1 MIYVSLP
8 SDEIRQLS
16 FYLALEEYVARQLAP
31 ADYFFMW
38 QVKPSVIFG
47 RNQLIENEVNLDY
60 CRSHN
65 IQMFR
70 RKSGGGC
77 VYADMNN
84 VMMSY
89 ITADDQVGF
98 TFNRYISMVVLMLQK
113 LGIDASGSRRNDVMI
128 GNKKVSGTA
137 FYKPVARTEH
147 HPGRSIVHG
156 TMLYDTDMLNMVGS
170 ITPSSAKLLS
180 KGVASVRQRVALL
193 KDYTTLTLD
202 EFKDH
207 VRKTLCDG
215 ELMLT
220 DDDIQ
225 QVQKIEKEYLS
236 DDFIYGKNPQY
247 TIVKKR
253 RIEGVGEF
261 EARIALKNG
270 VIQRVNLM
278 GDYFLVGDLDHG
290 LLDILKSVPLTRSA
304 LWSRLPDRIDD
315 IIMNLMTEDFVRL
328 LTE

>member
-47 RNQLIENEVNLDY
+47 RNQLIENEVNMDY

-113 LGIDASGSRRNDVMI
+113 LGVDASGSRRNDVMI

-225 QVQKIEKEYLS
+225 QVKKIEKEYLS

-290 LLDILKSVPLTRSA
+290 LLDILKGVPLTRSA

>member
-113 LGIDASGSRRNDVMI
+113 LGVDASGSRRNDVMI

-215 ELMLT
+215 ELILT

-261 EARIALKNG
+261 EARIAMKNG

-290 LLDILKSVPLTRSA
+290 LLDILKGVPLTRSA

>member
-253 RIEGVGEF
+253 RIESVGEF

-290 LLDILKSVPLTRSA
+290 LLDILKGVPLTRSA

>member
-98 TFNRYISMVVLMLQK
+98 TFNRYIGMVVLMLQK
-113 LGIDASGSRRNDVMI
+113 LGIDVSGSRRNDVMI

-225 QVQKIEKEYLS
+225 HVREIEKEYLS

-290 LLDILKSVPLTRSA
+290 LLDILKGVPLTRSA

>member
-8 SDEIRQLS
+8 SNEIRQLS
-16 FYLALEEYVARQLAP
+16 FYLALEEYVARQLTP

-98 TFNRYISMVVLMLQK
+98 TFNRYIGMVVLMLQK
-113 LGIDASGSRRNDVMI
+113 LGIDASGSQRNDVMI
-128 GNKKVSGTA
+128 GDKKVSGTA

-170 ITPSSAKLLS
+170 ITPSNAKLLS

-193 KDYTTLTLD
+193 KDYTILTLD

-220 DDDIQ
+220 EDDIQ
-225 QVQKIEKEYLS
+225 HVQEIEKEYLS

-270 VIQRVNLM
+270 VIQRINLM

-290 LLDILKSVPLTRSA
+290 LLDILKGVPLAKGA
-304 LWSRLPDRIDD
+304 LRSRLPDRIDD

>member
-113 LGIDASGSRRNDVMI
+113 LGVDASGSRRNDVMI

-215 ELMLT
+215 KLMLT

-290 LLDILKSVPLTRSA
+290 LLDILKGVPLTRSA

>member
-137 FYKPVARTEH
+137 FYKPVAITEH

-225 QVQKIEKEYLS
+225 QVQKIEKEYQS

-247 TIVKKR
+247 TIVKKC
-253 RIEGVGEF
+253 RIESVGEF

-270 VIQRVNLM
+270 VIQHVNLM

-290 LLDILKSVPLTRSA
+290 LLDILKGVPLTRSA

>member
-8 SDEIRQLS
+8 SNEIRQLS

-220 DDDIQ
+220 DDDIHH
-225 QVQKIEKEYLS
+225 VREIEKEYLS

-270 VIQRVNLM
+270 VIQRINLM

-290 LLDILKSVPLTRSA
+290 LLDILKGVPLAKGA
-304 LWSRLPDRIDD
+304 LRSRLPDRIDD

>member
-290 LLDILKSVPLTRSA
+290 LLDILKGVPLTRSA

>member
-89 ITADDQVGF
+89 VTADDQVGF

-113 LGIDASGSRRNDVMI
+113 LGVDASGSRRNDVMI

-220 DDDIQ
+220 DDDIHH
-225 QVQKIEKEYLS
+225 VREIEKEYLS

-270 VIQRVNLM
+270 VIQRINLM

-290 LLDILKSVPLTRSA
+290 LLDILKGVPLTRSA

>member
-180 KGVASVRQRVALL
+180 KGVASIRQRVALL

-290 LLDILKSVPLTRSA
+290 LLDILKGVPLTRSA

>member
-31 ADYFFMW
+31 ANYFFMW

-147 HPGRSIVHG
+147 HPGRSIVHA
-156 TMLYDTDMLNMVGS
+156 S
-170 ITPSSAKLLS
+170 I
-180 KGVASVRQRVALL
+180 RQRVALL

-290 LLDILKSVPLTRSA
+290 LLDILKGVPLTRSA

>member
-1 MIYVSLP
+1 MIYLSLP
-8 SDEIRQLS
+8 SNEERQLS
-16 FYLALEEYVARQLAP
+16 FYLALEEYVARQLPP

-38 QVKPSVIFG
+38 QVTPSVIFG

-65 IQMFR
+65 IRMYR

-84 VMMSY
+84 IMFSY

-98 TFNRYISMVVLMLQK
+98 
-113 LGIDASGSRRNDVMI
+113 
-128 GNKKVSGTA
+128 VSGTA
-137 FYKPVARTEH
+137 FYKPVSRTDQS
-147 HPGRSIVHG
+147 PGRSIVHG

-180 KGVASVRQRVALL
+180 KGVASVRQRIALL

-202 EFKDH
+202 EFKAH
-207 VRKTLCDG
+207 VRKTLCD
-215 ELMLT
+215 EEMTLT
-220 DDDIQ
+220 NDDIRC
-225 QVQKIEKEYLS
+225 VQEIEQEYLS

-278 GDYFLVGDLDHG
+278 GDFFLVGDLDHG
-290 LLDILKSVPLTRSA
+290 LLDILKDVPLTKSA
-304 LWSRLPDRIDD
+304 LRSRLPDRIDD

>member
-47 RNQLIENEVNLDY
+47 RNQLIENEVNMDY

-113 LGIDASGSRRNDVMI
+113 LGVDASGSRRNDVMI

-225 QVQKIEKEYLS
+225 HVREIEKEYLF

-290 LLDILKSVPLTRSA
+290 LLDILKGVPLTRSA

>member
-47 RNQLIENEVNLDY
+47 RNQLIENEVNMDY

-236 DDFIYGKNPQY
+236 DDFIYGKNPEY
-247 TIVKKR
+247 TIVKKC
-253 RIEGVGEF
+253 RIESVGEF

-290 LLDILKSVPLTRSA
+290 LLDILKGVPLTRSA

>member
-225 QVQKIEKEYLS
+225 HVQEIEKEYLS

-290 LLDILKSVPLTRSA
+290 LLDILKDVPLSKSA
-304 LWSRLPDRIDD
+304 LRSRLPDRIDD
-315 IIMNLMTEDFVRL
+315 IVMNLMTEDFVRL

>member
-113 LGIDASGSRRNDVMI
+113 LGVDASGSRRNDVMI

-236 DDFIYGKNPQY
+236 DDFIYGKNPEY
-247 TIVKKR
+247 TIVKKC

-290 LLDILKSVPLTRSA
+290 LLDILKGVPLTRSA

>member
-113 LGIDASGSRRNDVMI
+113 LGIDVSGSRRNDVMI

-137 FYKPVARTEH
+137 FYKPVTRTEH

-225 QVQKIEKEYLS
+225 HVQEIAKEYLS

-290 LLDILKSVPLTRSA
+290 LLDILKDVPLSKSA
-304 LWSRLPDRIDD
+304 LRSRLPDRIDD
-315 IIMNLMTEDFVRL
+315 IVMNLMTEDFVRL

>member
-47 RNQLIENEVNLDY
+47 RNQLIENEVNMDY

-290 LLDILKSVPLTRSA
+290 LLDILKGVPLTRSA

>member
-225 QVQKIEKEYLS
+225 HVREIEKEYLS

-290 LLDILKSVPLTRSA
+290 LLDILKGVPLTRSA

>member
-202 EFKDH
+202 EFKDY

-225 QVQKIEKEYLS
+225 HVREIEKEYLS

-290 LLDILKSVPLTRSA
+290 LLDILKGVPLAKSA
-304 LWSRLPDRIDD
+304 LRSRLPDRIDD

>member
-225 QVQKIEKEYLS
+225 HVREIEKEYLS

-278 GDYFLVGDLDHG
+278 GDYFLVGDLDHC
-290 LLDILKSVPLTRSA
+290 LLDILKGVPLAKSA
-304 LWSRLPDRIDD
+304 LRSRLPDRIDD